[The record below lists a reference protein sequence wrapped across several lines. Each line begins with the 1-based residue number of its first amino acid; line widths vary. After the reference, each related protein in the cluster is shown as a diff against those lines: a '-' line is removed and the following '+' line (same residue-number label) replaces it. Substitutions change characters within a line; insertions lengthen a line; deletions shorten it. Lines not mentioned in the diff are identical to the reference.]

1 MAGAVLLGARVAPA
15 FALSGDDLWQAFS
28 GNSQRAASLHA
39 VGIGGATADL
49 ETRPTP
55 PLAPAQAHEG
65 GRLVGAVVGKAEPHK
80 GRQRGYVAMLAVE
93 KEYRMHGLGL
103 RLAALTIN
111 KMAETCDEIVLE
123 TEMTNTAAL
132 RLYEKLGFLRDKR
145 LPRYYMSGSDAF
157 RMKVVVR

>member
-1 MAGAVLLGARVAPA
+1 MHTAALASWRATRSARVCA
-15 FALSGDDLWQAFS
+15 AL
-28 GNSQRAASLHA
+28 LHA
-39 VGIGGATADL
+39 MVVGSATADL
-49 ETRPTP
+49 EMRRMP
-55 PLAPAQAHEG
+55 PPALAQAHEG

-103 RLAALTIN
+103 RLAALAIN